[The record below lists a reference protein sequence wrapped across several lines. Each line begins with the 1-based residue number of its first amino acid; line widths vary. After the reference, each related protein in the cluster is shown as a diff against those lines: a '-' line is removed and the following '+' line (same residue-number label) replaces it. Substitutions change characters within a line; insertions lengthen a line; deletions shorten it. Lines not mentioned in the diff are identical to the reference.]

1 MKRLN
6 KVVIVAL
13 AAVMGMSAPLTAHA
27 LGPEFARTPEEWS
40 HLRDN
45 VLEYAEIADLIHE
58 YNVTVQNNQYEL
70 NEFKKKYGKTKDDIV
85 KSYRDLADELEENI
99 SGDDSAMAMVS
110 DMQLELQ
117 AKQLRQQAD
126 DNLEDSHIYYLS
138 YAQTEDNLVLS
149 AQAKFISYYR
159 SQLELESAKEQK
171 QILENAHAAAVTQQR
186 AGIVTEV
193 AVLSAK
199 EAILEQEKTITRL
212 EQEIENTR
220 QSLIIMLGWKG
231 SDQPEIREIPQVKMD
246 EMMALDLNADKQ
258 TALKNNYTLRINQR
272 KLENAEDADNKQN
285 IQRTIQGNER
295 QIGVSVTNA
304 WNSLQSAKLSY
315 EQTVA
320 DAETAER
327 DMELTGQ
334 KWNAGIITKY
344 AYEQQQVT
352 LSAKK
357 RAVETASLSLLEA
370 LETYRWNVNGLANAG

>member
-327 DMELTGQ
+327 DMELTRQ

>member
-85 KSYRDLADELEENI
+85 KAYRDMADELEENI